1 MKINIPENLNEITI
15 KQYFDFKKV
24 ADLTQDENT
33 LRLSLITIFCKLSI
47 NDVRNNFTT
56 QEFNEVSNHLNEL
69 LQKEPQFINK
79 FTINGIDFGFIPNLD
94 EMTAGEYIDLD
105 SYTSNED
112 TYLEAMAVMYRPIK
126 GKFKDLYNIEP
137 YEGAEK
143 YKDLMNDAPLNA
155 YLGAMVFFYNL
166 SNELLIATQS
176 YFNQETEETK
186 VLESVLMKNGV
197 GISQFIQSLEET
209 SLNVKMLQERIFTSS
224 SLF

>member
-1 MKINIPENLNEITI
+1 MKIIIPENLNEITI

-47 NDVRNNFTT
+47 NDVRNNLTT
-56 QEFNEVSNHLNEL
+56 QEFNDISNHLNEV
-69 LQKEPQFINK
+69 LQQEPQFINK
-79 FTINGIDFGFIPNLD
+79 FTVNGVDFGFIPNLD
-94 EMTAGEYIDLD
+94 EITAGEYIDLD

-112 TYLEAMAVMYRPIK
+112 SYLESMAVMYRPIV
-126 GKFKDLYNIEP
+126 GKFSNLYNIEA
-137 YEGAEK
+137 YESAEK
-143 YKDLMNDAPLNA
+143 YKDIMNEAPLNA

-176 YFNQETEETK
+176 YFNQETEEMK
-186 VLESVLMKNGV
+186 VLEAVLMRNGV
-197 GISQFIQSLEET
+197 GIHQFIQSLEEI
-209 SLNVKMLQERIFTSS
+209 SLNVKMLQERMFTSS